1 MGFLKKINQKADFS
15 NGIETLNAGTR
26 TGIENTIKLVSN
38 FVNSIPIQTTTLV
51 SLIAILAVFGPFIS
65 VSGGFWD
72 AVNHLV
78 NEPDYFWSI
87 QHMVVY
93 FGVSLVAS
101 AGFLGMLILIKKSV
115 RGTLKT
121 GILLIVVGASIQLV
135 AGFADSISHDV
146 YGIDGLISWSHQ
158 PLELGLVLA
167 ALGGFLVLKN
177 REHTRLK
184 ILIPFSIIAFL
195 FFTTWLVFNFAL
207 IFGHTMQCIYIHVIF
222 SSGCSIL

>member
-1 MGFLKKINQKADFS
+1 M
-15 NGIETLNAGTR
+15 
-26 TGIENTIKLVSN
+26 KLVSN

-72 AVNHLV
+72 AVNHLL
-78 NEPDYFWSI
+78 NEPDFFWSI

-101 AGFLGMLILIKKSV
+101 AGFLGMFILIKKSV
-115 RGTLKT
+115 HGTLKT
-121 GILLIVVGASIQLV
+121 GILLVVAGAAIQLV

>member
-1 MGFLKKINQKADFS
+1 MINRNKMKLIQRITNS
-15 NGIETLNAGTR
+15 TLA
-26 TGIENTIKLVSN
+26 K
-38 FVNSIPIQTTTLV
+38 PTTLV
-51 SLIAILAVFGPFIS
+51 SLVSILAVFGPFIS

-78 NEPDYFWSI
+78 NEPEYFWSI

-101 AGFLGMLILIKKSV
+101 AGLLSMILLIKKSV
-115 RGTLKT
+115 HGTLKT
-121 GILLIVVGASIQLV
+121 GILLVVFGAVIQLI
-135 AGFADSISHDV
+135 AGFVDSVSHDV

-167 ALGGFLVLKN
+167 ALGGFLVLKHK
-177 REHTRLK
+177 EHTKLK
-184 ILIPFSIIAFL
+184 ILIPFSIISFL

-207 IFGHTMQCIYIHVIF
+207 IFGHTIQCIYIHVIF